1 MHGKPFLT
9 FTLSTPLNPQ
19 GTHMNSRK
27 NPVAGTRRFAADR
40 RCESQLTWLMKVGV
54 LAVDT
59 KRPPSYSQL
68 IRRAIGLLTDHVADM
83 INEGKSAGLPGLLP
97 ADAARERA
105 ALEDYFTITNA
116 ELPASFVDTKGLLK
130 AWAESLPTPNLGL
143 AIPVKERE

>member
-1 MHGKPFLT
+1 MI
-9 FTLSTPLNPQ
+9 SQ
-19 GTHMNSRK
+19 RK
-27 NPVAGTRRFAADR
+27 NSVAGTRRFAADR

-83 INEGKSAGLPGLLP
+83 INEGKSAGFPGLLP

-105 ALEDYFTITNA
+105 ALEDYFKVTNA
-116 ELPASFVDTKGLLK
+116 ELPASFVDAKGLLK
-130 AWAESLPTPNLGL
+130 AWAESTPTPDLGL
-143 AIPVKERE
+143 AIPTKDKE